1 MAHESL
7 QLLIELTECSR
18 ETAANA
24 LAQSRRAEQ
33 QMTEQLRLLDQYQ
46 REYRQGLQQELAG
59 AGMSPSTLANYRG
72 FLKSLEGAIERAEGN
87 LNRHRAQLAQHQDT
101 WRQAWRKVN
110 ALETLLARRVEQG
123 RLLAGRAEQR
133 RTDELAG
140 RSRQAGQFASPLDSG
155 F

>member
-1 MAHESL
+1 MANESL
-7 QLLIELTECSR
+7 QVLIELTARAR
-18 ETAANA
+18 ETAATA

-33 QMTEQLRLLDQYQ
+33 QMADQLRTLDQYQ
-46 REYRQGLQQELAG
+46 REYRQGLQKELAG
-59 AGMSPSTLANYRG
+59 AGMSPATLANFRG
-72 FLKSLEGAIERAEGN
+72 FLKSLEGAIERAENN
-87 LNRHRAQLAQHQDT
+87 LARHRMLVAQHQEA

-110 ALETLLARRVEQG
+110 AIETLLARRLEQA

-140 RSRQAGQFASPLDSG
+140 RSRIGGHQASSLNSG

>member
-1 MAHESL
+1 MANEPL
-7 QLLIELTECSR
+7 QFLIELTARAR
-18 ETAANA
+18 ETAASA

-33 QMTEQLRLLDQYQ
+33 QMAEQLRTLDQYQ
-46 REYRQGLQQELAG
+46 CEYRQNLQRELAG
-59 AGMSPSTLANYRG
+59 AGMSPATLANFRG

-87 LNRHRAQLAQHQDT
+87 LARHRTLVAQHQES

-110 ALETLLARRVEQG
+110 AIETLLARRLEQT
-123 RLLAGRAEQR
+123 RLQAGRAEQR

-140 RSRQAGQFASPLDSG
+140 RSRAGGQASFINSG